1 MHLRPFQRG
10 DERALHD
17 VYYAAI
23 HGLASQHYNQAQ
35 INAWAPATYNVSRW
49 EEKMQALNPFVIE
62 KDDTL
67 IAYADLQDD
76 GLIDHFFVSAENAK
90 QGVGK
95 WLMQHIIATAKAK
108 DISKMHAH
116 VSLTAQPFFEKH
128 SFKLIQRQEVIVREV
143 ALTNALME
151 RIVPSA

>member
-17 VYYAAI
+17 VFYAAI
-23 HGLASQHYNQAQ
+23 HGLASQHYKQAQ
-35 INAWAPATYNVSRW
+35 LDAWAPATYNVSRW

-62 KDDTL
+62 KENAL
-67 IAYADLQDD
+67 IAYADLQAD

-95 WLMQHIIATAKAK
+95 WLMQHIISTAKAK
-108 DISKMHAH
+108 DIPKLHAH
-116 VSLTAQPFFEKH
+116 VSLTAQPFFAKH
-128 SFKLIQRQEVIVREV
+128 GFTLIKQQEVIVRNV
-143 ALTNALME
+143 MLNNALME
-151 RIVPSA
+151 RLVHAI

>member
-23 HGLASQHYNQAQ
+23 HGLASQQYNQAQ
-35 INAWAPATYNVSRW
+35 LDAWAPATYNVSRW
-49 EEKMQALNPFVIE
+49 EAKMQTLSPYVIE

-95 WLMQHIIATAKAK
+95 WLMHHIVATAKAK
-108 DISKMHAH
+108 DIPKLHAY

-128 SFKLIQRQEVIVREV
+128 GFALIKRQEVIIREV

-151 RIVPSA
+151 RTLHPA